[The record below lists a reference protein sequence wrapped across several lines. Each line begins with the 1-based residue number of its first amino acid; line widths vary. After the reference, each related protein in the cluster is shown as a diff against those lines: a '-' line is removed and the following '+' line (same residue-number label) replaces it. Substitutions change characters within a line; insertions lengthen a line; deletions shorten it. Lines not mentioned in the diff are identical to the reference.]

1 MRTWIGIALVAV
13 LALTVTAQPSP
24 ETVSIDAAEV
34 INEVNPLVF
43 GANFGPLNT
52 VPLELKEEALAA
64 GLTYLRFP
72 GGRVGDLGDIPNF
85 QIDLYMAV
93 CKMMNCT
100 PAISARQ
107 ENGTPEKAAEM
118 VRYVNVTK
126 GYGVKYWS
134 VGNEPDLWDGY
145 TPERHSAE
153 WRVFAEAMLA
163 VDPDIL
169 FVGPDI
175 SQFTG
180 VEGDSQQR
188 AHDFLR
194 EFLRVNGDLVD
205 IVSVHRYPFGATAA
219 TVEGL
224 QADASGWEQLIDNL
238 HQFAADELG
247 RSVPVAI
254 TEVNSHWSAI
264 QAGDA
269 TPDSYAAAL
278 WWADVFGQMLEGDL
292 AIVAYFGLQSS
303 DRLGGHGLLG
313 AYEVR
318 PTYYVYLM
326 YKQFGTRML
335 AANTES
341 DVRVYAA
348 RREDGAVTI
357 LLVNWATQARF
368 LNIDID
374 GLSVADSEAQITD
387 FTENGGVVTSTE
399 LLDDDFLQTLEP
411 RSIRLLVLPA
421 RP

>member
-64 GLTYLRFP
+64 GLPYLRFP

-254 TEVNSHWSAI
+254 TEVKPLERDPSRGRD
-264 QAGDA
+264 AGQLCRSTVVGGCIRADA
-269 TPDSYAAAL
+269 GRRPCDC
-278 WWADVFGQMLEGDL
+278 
-292 AIVAYFGLQSS
+292 
-303 DRLGGHGLLG
+303 GLLR
-313 AYEVR
+313 AAVER
-318 PTYYVYLM
+318 PTGGPRPARRVR
-326 YKQFGTRML
+326 G
-335 AANTES
+335 AANVLCVL
-341 DVRVYAA
+341 DVQAVRDADA
-348 RREDGAVTI
+348 GREHRERCAS
-357 LLVNWATQARF
+357 LCRATRGRCRH
-368 LNIDID
+368 D
-374 GLSVADSEAQITD
+374 
-387 FTENGGVVTSTE
+387 
-399 LLDDDFLQTLEP
+399 
-411 RSIRLLVLPA
+411 PA
-421 RP
+421 G